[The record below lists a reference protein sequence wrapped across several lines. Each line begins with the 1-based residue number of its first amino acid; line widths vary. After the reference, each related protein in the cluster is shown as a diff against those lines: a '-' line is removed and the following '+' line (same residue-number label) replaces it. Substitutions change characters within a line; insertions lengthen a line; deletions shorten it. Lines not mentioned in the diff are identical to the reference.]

1 MFMADF
7 LVDVLFHLPAAGL
20 AWVLRRTTRLSPH
33 SAEQVAEIMI
43 VGIVAAVCVMAW
55 LMYLG

>member
-1 MFMADF
+1 MVMADF
-7 LVDVLFHLPAAGL
+7 VFEVLVHLPVAGL

-43 VGIVAAVCVMAW
+43 AGIVAAACVMAW